1 MPNTGLRHTHH
12 VLITGGAG
20 FIGTNLAAHF
30 LAQTDATVTI
40 FDNLSRRG
48 AELNLAWLK
57 TLDSSRRLRFVRGD
71 VRNSPRVTEVARTAD
86 EIYHLAAP
94 SAGPD
99 LLAEPRLDFDVN
111 VSGTVN
117 VLEAARKSGRFP
129 ILLFASTGKAY
140 GALDSIPV
148 KHEATRVQP
157 DIPGFRGISEATP
170 IDFHCP
176 YACTK
181 SVADQYVRDYAR
193 LYNLPTIVFRMGCIA
208 GPGQFGNQGQGWVA
222 HFVYSVLAGRPIRV
236 YGDGLQVRD
245 ILHVSDLVSAV
256 NAARAYVPVV
266 AGKAFNIGGGMN
278 RSMSVI
284 EMIALIER
292 ICHKQVHRG
301 YEAARPGDQLFYV
314 SDNLRFCNQ
323 TGWVPR
329 RTLEQ
334 TVRDISAFWH
344 ANRMYVMR
352 PVESVRRRSVERAA

>member
-1 MPNTGLRHTHH
+1 MPNIASRNTHH

-20 FIGTNLAAHF
+20 FMGTNLAAHF
-30 LAQTDATVTI
+30 LGHTDATVTI

-48 AELNLAWLK
+48 VELNLAWLK
-57 TLDSSRRLRFVRGD
+57 TLDGSKRLRFVRGD
-71 VRNSPRVTEVARTAD
+71 VRNAQRITEAARTAD

-99 LLAEPRLDFDVN
+99 LLAQPRLDFDVN
-111 VSGTVN
+111 VTGTVN

-129 ILLFASTGKAY
+129 MVLFASTGKVY

-148 KHEATRVQP
+148 TRETTRLQP

-176 YACTK
+176 YSCTK

-193 LYNLPTIVFRMGCIA
+193 LYNLPAIVFRMGCIA

-222 HFVYSVLAGRPIRV
+222 HFVYSVLAGRPINI

-245 ILHVSDLVSAV
+245 LLHVSDLVEAV
-256 NAARAYVPVV
+256 NAARAYGPVL
-266 AGKAFNIGGGMN
+266 AGKAFNIGGGMS
-278 RSMSVI
+278 RSMSVN

-292 ICHKQVHRG
+292 ICHKRVHCN
-301 YEAARPGDQLFYV
+301 YEPARPGDQIFYV
-314 SDNLRFCNQ
+314 SDNLRFSNQ
-323 TGWVPR
+323 TGWIPR
-329 RTLEQ
+329 RSLEQ

-352 PVESVRRRSVERAA
+352 PVEFLQRKSVERAA